1 MHFKNIYFS
10 SILLLL
16 ISCGGGGPIEG
27 YSSNDD
33 NEIVATEPVKI
44 VVDSLTIEANSINI
58 VADNEDYSITP
69 TSSPAS
75 TSSQDTLYNTESS
88 STNNIESLPQDNID
102 EDDNTE
108 KELVVIAQ
116 DKEEE
121 DNNNTETSSEN
132 TSSNIKE
139 DIGLVIDDTEME
151 SIYRSFNVGFGG
163 SGSFSFTSNSNEP
176 IWLNSTDLIL
186 DDNIENNIEYQDI
199 KNFNA
204 EKFDILQQKLK
215 NSKFIVYWITKYW
228 DESWNNSENIQ
239 RAMDQGYIPVFNYW
253 YFADELAGGL
263 PDNQGIEEYYKHNV
277 KISSF
282 LSKLNGIKFVIMEP
296 EFNKNVIIEDP
307 NNQINFTSI
316 ISNAIDNIKSNTT
329 NVKFSLCMMDTGS
342 RNINSD
348 NYENE
353 KCGYA
358 HCGLGDKEEWNKLDN
373 IYSSLLSKLDFI
385 SFEQM
390 IAQFNR
396 DKVYTNDDSGID
408 FLSSRISNLSKF
420 LRDKYQKPIFIP
432 YITVATSS
440 WDDKNGDSKID
451 DSELDLSGWEEKA
464 NSVYTQLMQKKSELL
479 TNGLFGFAV
488 MALFDEPTHDIN
500 GYQYFMN
507 NEYHLGII
515 KSSAIDEVDQY
526 SFGDI
531 LFKKDIV
538 DIIFEDK

>member
-132 TSSNIKE
+132 TSSNIEE